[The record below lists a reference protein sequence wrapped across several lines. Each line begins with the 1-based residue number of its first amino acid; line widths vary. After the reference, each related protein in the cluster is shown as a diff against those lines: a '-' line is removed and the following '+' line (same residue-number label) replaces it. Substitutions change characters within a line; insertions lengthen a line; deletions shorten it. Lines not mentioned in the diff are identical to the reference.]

1 MEQNPSSNMET
12 QIDLDAEILRFNAIV
27 KAMFDNADTQLNGLK
42 AVALDCTEAIK
53 TFKANL

>member
-1 MEQNPSSNMET
+1 MEP
-12 QIDLDAEILRFNAIV
+12 QIDLDAEIRRFNAIV

-53 TFKANL
+53 TFKAKIS